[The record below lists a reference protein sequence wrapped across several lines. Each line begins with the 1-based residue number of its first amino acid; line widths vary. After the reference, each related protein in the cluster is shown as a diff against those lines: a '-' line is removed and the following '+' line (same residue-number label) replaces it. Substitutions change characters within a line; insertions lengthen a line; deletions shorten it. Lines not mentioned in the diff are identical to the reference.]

1 MIAHAVRTAVA
12 AAGLQLY
19 LSDGYCATVTVVEVP
34 RVDSAQL
41 LKLMDEKYGVMIAG
55 CFDILAGK
63 VIRLGPTWAKNANVS
78 DVTLML
84 DALDN
89 TFADLGYPLQASLK
103 EVFQQEIYKNS
114 ICFLISKSLE
124 L

>member
-1 MIAHAVRTAVA
+1 MP
-12 AAGLQLY
+12 
-19 LSDGYCATVTVVEVP
+19 D
-34 RVDSAQL
+34 
-41 LKLMDEKYGVMIAG
+41 

-63 VIRLGPTWAKNANVS
+63 VIRLGHMGENANIS

-103 EVFQQEIYKNS
+103 EVFQQEIYK
-114 ICFLISKSLE
+114 K
-124 L
+124 